1 MTISRFHIESPR
13 SNSMPRS
20 TAESAGAQ
28 LVDLVYY
35 ELNDFDAFRSFYNL
49 LISDFNKSL
58 YLIEDILCVILV

>member
-28 LVDLVYY
+28 LVNLVCY
-35 ELNDFDAFRSFYNL
+35 EIKDFDVSRLFYNL
-49 LISDFNKSL
+49 LISDYKKSHC
-58 YLIEDILCVILV
+58 LIKNFLCVILV